1 MQEFDIV
8 ICSFQQV
15 QQFVNLAMSQPFEIT
30 VGNSRQQ
37 INGKDFMG
45 MCSLDFSRPVHVSAR
60 CSEEEFEN
68 FHQQANTIV
77 VCA

>member
-8 ICSFQQV
+8 ICSFRQM
-15 QQFVNLAMSQPFEIT
+15 QQFVSLAMSQPFEIT

-45 MCSLDFSRPVHVSAR
+45 MCSLDYSRPVHVSAR

-68 FHQQANTIV
+68 FHQKANTIT